1 MYFQSFGVIAMKWA
15 NYVWHAERLMKES
28 WEAGSS
34 TENKGPV
41 YPVVI
46 RHEETSEDESNLDVW

>member
-34 TENKGPV
+34 RRIGDLYIP
-41 YPVVI
+41 
-46 RHEETSEDESNLDVW
+46 